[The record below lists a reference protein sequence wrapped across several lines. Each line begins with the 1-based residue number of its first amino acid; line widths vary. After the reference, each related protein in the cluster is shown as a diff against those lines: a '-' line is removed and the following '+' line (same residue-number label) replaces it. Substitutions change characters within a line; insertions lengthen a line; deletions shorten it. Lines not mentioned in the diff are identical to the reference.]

1 MKFFKNKAKSWLF
14 ERTDKTDKP
23 LERLIKK
30 KRQSTNH
37 QHQGFLKGETT
48 HLAEKKDIM
57 NHSSLTNRRFY
68 WPSKGE
74 MLYLNIPK
82 KAYKIRKCYLH
93 EKNEI

>member
-23 LERLIKK
+23 LDRLIKK

-48 HLAEKKDIM
+48 HLAGKEDIM
-57 NHSSLTNRRFY
+57 NHSSLTNWRVCS
-68 WPSKGE
+68 PQ
-74 MLYLNIPK
+74 
-82 KAYKIRKCYLH
+82 
-93 EKNEI
+93 